1 MLLLLFVLRC
11 SSYVGRI
18 GRRQDINLAS
28 GCWTTGIVAHEIGGY
43 YVALGGNNHVP
54 RTHLRN
60 KLAPKCL
67 LWT

>member
-11 SSYVGRI
+11 SSFVGRI

-60 KLAPKCL
+60 KLAPK
-67 LWT
+67 